1 MKKIV
6 LGAVSALG
14 LLTSVGAHADD
25 QVVRIGTEADY
36 APFESKDSTGQLV
49 GFEIELGNKMCAIA
63 KLKCE
68 WVNMSFDSM
77 IAALQANK
85 IDAVLSQMSI
95 TDERKKSVDFTD
107 IITIAP
113 ARFIAQK
120 DSGITDDPATLKGKT
135 IGVQSGTTEETYFNK
150 KLKPLGITAKVY
162 ESQDQAYL
170 DLQAGRI
177 DADLAD
183 ETIEWDWLS
192 KTGNKD
198 GYDYVGKEI
207 TDVDVFGLGTGIAVR
222 KGDTALLAKLNAAL
236 AVTIKDGTYKA
247 INAKYFPFSLLP
259 K

>member
-1 MKKIV
+1 MKKLV
-6 LGAVSALG
+6 LGAVAAAG
-14 LLTSVGAHADD
+14 LLAAAGAHADD

-36 APFESKDSTGQLV
+36 APFESKDATGNLV
-49 GFEIELGNKMCAIA
+49 GFEIELGNKMCAVA

-95 TDERKKSVDFTD
+95 TSERQKSVDFTD
-107 IITIAP
+107 IVTIAP
-113 ARFIAQK
+113 ARFIAEK

-135 IGVQSGTTEETYFNK
+135 IGVQSGTTEEVYYNK
-150 KLKPLGITAKVY
+150 KLKPAGIAVKVY

-198 GYDYVGKEI
+198 GYDYVGKEL

-222 KGDTALLAKLNAAL
+222 KGDTKLLTALNAAL
-236 AVTIKDGTYKA
+236 AETIKDGTYQK
-247 INAKYFPFSLLP
+247 INAEYFPFSLRP